1 MALYPASE
9 YDTVT
14 SDGDYP
20 EPGQEMTPRDDTALL
35 LRAIA
40 FAADRHRTKRRKDKD
55 ETPYINHPIDVA
67 SRLANTG
74 AVQDIDVLV
83 AAVLHDTIEDTHT
96 TAAELEQAFGER
108 VRSLVLEVTDDKNVA
123 KQDRKQ
129 RQAEHAPHLSPPAK
143 MIKLADQTSNVTDVA
158 LTPPQNWALER
169 KREYVDW
176 AERVAA
182 GCRGVNAGLDAA
194 FDEAVRRARGALA
207 AQG

>member
-1 MALYPASE
+1 M
-9 YDTVT
+9 T
-14 SDGDYP
+14 SKA
-20 EPGQEMTPRDDTALL
+20 DTALL

-40 FAADRHRTKRRKDKD
+40 FAADRHRKKPRKDRAK
-55 ETPYINHPIDVA
+55 TPYINHPIDVA

-74 AVQDIDVLV
+74 GVQDIDVLV
-83 AAVLHDTIEDTHT
+83 AAVLHDTIEDTKT
-96 TAAELEQAFGER
+96 TADELDTEFGER

-129 RQAEHAPHLSPPAK
+129 RQAEHAAHLSPPAK

-182 GCRGVNAGLDAA
+182 GCRGLNTELDAA